1 MDQGQ
6 GPGLGPVHTLA
17 RTHERVLGATE
28 NRVIKLIFYSTNKAD
43 FIAEI
48 INKSITDIAS
58 SKINAGMIQNF
69 PQKLFCHI

>member
-1 MDQGQ
+1 M
-6 GPGLGPVHTLA
+6 
-17 RTHERVLGATE
+17 
-28 NRVIKLIFYSTNKAD
+28 IKLIFYSTSKAD